1 MTAGWSPRMIL
12 MFSERLTEA
21 FPWAEAPRYV
31 IRDRDCVYGA
41 AVTHRLRAMGIRDW
55 CVNPLSAAGV
65 QTAAGG
71 QWEDSGRQLT
81 SANSR
86 GWRPNGTRGSIFYL
100 SRRYTIWEGGP
111 PAVGAGFVTR
121 NSSPTISNG
130 RVCTVPSKFG
140 YVLPS
145 NRIVNVFLSSST
157 V

>member
-1 MTAGWSPRMIL
+1 MTRRHFISL
-12 MFSERLTEA
+12 L
-21 FPWAEAPRYV
+21 
-31 IRDRDCVYGA
+31 GA
-41 AVTHRLRAMGIRDW
+41 AAAWPLAARAQQRSSTERFRGLDPLQNLARLLATYLKDW
-55 CVNPLSAAGV
+55 VRPSV
-65 QTAAGG
+65 AGG
-71 QWEDSGRQLT
+71 PTVR
-81 SANSR
+81 
-86 GWRPNGTRGSIFYL
+86 SIFYL

-130 RVCTVPSKFG
+130 RACTVPSKFG

>member
-1 MTAGWSPRMIL
+1 VLALKKRPSASTVNQRDMSVSGLSLERSAQSVSVKPRTPGQVAGSD
-12 MFSERLTEA
+12 
-21 FPWAEAPRYV
+21 FPFNSRSVKSFRPPAS
-31 IRDRDCVYGA
+31 
-41 AVTHRLRAMGIRDW
+41 
-55 CVNPLSAAGV
+55 NN
-65 QTAAGG
+65 
-71 QWEDSGRQLT
+71 SGWPFGKN
-81 SANSR
+81 SGANSR